1 MLTRD
6 IRISLHRLDE
16 ETGFEVSSHL
26 AAHEKFE
33 FGHRYCT
40 LSDQMLVD
48 VVCHHIALTTI
59 PKKFGEIRKLE
70 HSIYSTTVISKCA
83 RNHNIESSDLILH

>member
-1 MLTRD
+1 MLTPD

-40 LSDQMLVD
+40 LSDQTLVD
-48 VVCHHIALTTI
+48 VVCHHIALTMI
-59 PKKFGEIRKLE
+59 PKMLEAIRKIE
-70 HSIYSTTVISKCA
+70 HSIYLTRIIDDTPKEM
-83 RNHNIESSDLILH
+83 N